1 MDGTVKTLQM
11 LADARAAYEMNLGDE
26 SYPLLDVRIYE
37 TATPVRGSAARGN
50 VYSEDRNSYR
60 IEAGV
65 DPAAYGRLSQT
76 MLGPSSRFGGLHISA
91 RTASGHISIEG
102 SLLSMSRAGGV
113 VRLQMAVVYAE

>member
-1 MDGTVKTLQM
+1 MDDTINTLQA
-11 LADARAAYEMNLGDE
+11 LANTHATYEMKLGDE

-37 TATPVRGSAARGN
+37 TATPVRGSATRGN

-65 DPAAYGRLSQT
+65 DPAVYGRLSQT

-113 VRLQMAVVYAE
+113 VRLQMAVVYAG

>member
-1 MDGTVKTLQM
+1 MDDTVKTLQL
-11 LADARAAYEMNLGDE
+11 LADARAAYDMKLGDE
-26 SYPLLDVRIYE
+26 SYPLSNVRIYE

-65 DPAAYGRLSQT
+65 DPAIYGRLSQT

-91 RTASGHISIEG
+91 RTASGHIRIEG

-113 VRLQMAVVYAE
+113 VRLQMAVVCAE